1 MTIGG
6 VLGEAEAVLAEAGI
20 DDARR
25 EARFLLAD
33 LLGVDAASLHLRRDD
48 RVSAEQRLRYADWIG
63 RRAAREPAQYIA
75 GRVEFHGVELAI
87 DARALIPRPE
97 TEGLVD
103 VVLDESLPRG
113 AVVLDAGTG
122 SGCIA
127 IALALARADLIV
139 RAIDRSDE
147 AVALASENVRRHGLE
162 RRVEVTCADFGQVP
176 AAWSDTFDLVVS
188 NPPYVPQEDWSG
200 LQVEVRDHEPYVALV
215 PGPTGL
221 EACAALAV
229 TSERVLRSGGRLAL
243 EVGFLQADAVA
254 TLLAAHGFA
263 RSERR
268 HDLAG
273 IPRYVVA
280 RRGSDT

>member
-1 MTIGG
+1 
-6 VLGEAEAVLAEAGI
+6 VLGEAETALARAGI

-48 RVSAEQRLRYADWIG
+48 RVSAEQRLRYEDWIA
-63 RRAAREPAQYIA
+63 RRATREPAQYIA
-75 GRVEFHGVELAI
+75 GRVEFHGVELAV

-103 VVLDESLPRG
+103 VVLDESLPQG

-122 SGCIA
+122 GGCIA

-139 RAIDRSDE
+139 RAIDRSEE
-147 AVALASENVRRHGLE
+147 AVALARENVRRHGLE
-162 RRVEVTCADFGQVP
+162 RRVEVTCADFGAVP
-176 AAWSDTFDLVVS
+176 AAWTDAFDVVVS
-188 NPPYVPQEDWSG
+188 NPPYVPQEDWCG
-200 LQVEVRDHEPYVALV
+200 LQVEVREHEPYVALV

-221 EACAALAV
+221 EACTALAA
-229 TSERVLRSGGRLAL
+229 TSERVLRRGGTIVL
-243 EVGFLQADAVA
+243 EVGFLQAEAVA
-254 TLLAAHGFA
+254 ALLAAHGF
-263 RSERR
+263 SSTERR
-268 HDLAG
+268 PDLAG

-280 RRGSDT
+280 RREAGA

>member
-1 MTIGG
+1 
-6 VLGEAEAVLAEAGI
+6 VLGEAEAVLARAGI

-48 RVSAEQRLRYADWIG
+48 RVSAEQRLRYEDWIA
-63 RRAAREPAQYIA
+63 RRATREPAQYIA
-75 GRVEFHGVELAI
+75 GRVEFHGVELAV

-103 VVLDESLPRG
+103 VVLDESLPQG

-122 SGCIA
+122 GGCIA

-139 RAIDRSDE
+139 RAIDRSEE
-147 AVALASENVRRHGLE
+147 AVALARENVRRHGLE
-162 RRVEVTCADFGQVP
+162 RRVEVTCADFGAVP
-176 AAWSDTFDLVVS
+176 AAWTDAFDVVVS
-188 NPPYVPQEDWSG
+188 NPPYVPQEDWCG
-200 LQVEVRDHEPYVALV
+200 LQVEVREHEPYVALV

-221 EACAALAV
+221 EACTALAA
-229 TSERVLRSGGRLAL
+229 TSERVLRRGGTIVL
-243 EVGFLQADAVA
+243 EVGFLQAEAVA
-254 TLLAAHGFA
+254 ALLAAHGF
-263 RSERR
+263 SLTERR
-268 HDLAG
+268 PDLAG

-280 RRGSDT
+280 RRGAGA